1 MKYKNAK
8 TVLPENLFK
17 ELQQYVKGEIIY
29 VPGEDCERAGWGES
43 NGTRDKYN
51 VRNSEIIML
60 YRDGISK
67 EVIADRYHLSE
78 YSIKKIIYS
87 AYAAENLKALKISG

>member
-8 TVLPENLFK
+8 TVLPETLFR

-29 VPGEDCERAGWGES
+29 VPGEDTERAGWGES

-51 VRNSEIIML
+51 VRNNEIIML
-60 YRDGISK
+60 YRNGVSK
-67 EVIADRYHLSE
+67 EVIADKYHLSE

-87 AYAAENLKALKISG
+87 AYAADSLKNLKISG